1 VHEFL
6 KKNPNYGIKI
16 AGYTD
21 SDGTKDRNQTV
32 SDSRA
37 KAVAAYLVNKGITN
51 TRTLARGYGQNDPL
65 NANATEE
72 EKRLNRRVEITLV
85 ELRAAN

>member
-1 VHEFL
+1 
-6 KKNPNYGIKI
+6 
-16 AGYTD
+16 
-21 SDGTKDRNQTV
+21 
-32 SDSRA
+32 
-37 KAVAAYLVNKGITN
+37 VAAYLVNKGITN

>member
-1 VHEFL
+1 
-6 KKNPNYGIKI
+6 
-16 AGYTD
+16 
-21 SDGTKDRNQTV
+21 
-32 SDSRA
+32 
-37 KAVAAYLVNKGITN
+37 VAAYLVNKGITN
-51 TRTLARGYGQNDPL
+51 TPDAGPRVRQSDPL